1 MNMKKTIDFVYSTY
15 HWFLSL
21 ASALWYG
28 FPSRKIT
35 VVGITGTK
43 GKTTTVMLLSHIL
56 EESGKKTAFVSSDA
70 IKVGDKIIKNRL
82 GNSMPGRF
90 FLQKF
95 LYDASQLGCDVAII
109 EVTSQGV
116 LQHRHEFIFWDR
128 AVFLNIHPE
137 HIEAHGSFENYLKA
151 KISFFD
157 YAAKRHDLKQ
167 PQFIVNGK
175 DPNSEQFL
183 KMTLG
188 FIVRNFSDNEVSV
201 NGADIPETLSGE
213 FNKFNISAAIVIAR
227 TLGVS
232 DSIINKGIE
241 TFGGV
246 EGRMEVVIK
255 DPFTGVVDYAH
266 TPASLEAV
274 YKHWKSKKN
283 RHKLVCI
290 LGSAGGGRDKWKRPE
305 FGKIAAKYCDYI
317 ILTNEDPYDEN
328 PMEII
333 DQIEG
338 GILKNEHHPPLVK
351 ILDRK
356 EAIETAVS
364 MAKKGDVIICTG
376 KGSEEFIHIAHGG
389 KIPWSD
395 KKTLI
400 ESIKK

>member
-1 MNMKKTIDFVYSTY
+1 MKKIIDFAYSAY
-15 HWFLSL
+15 HWALSFV
-21 ASALWYG
+21 SALWYG

-43 GKTTTVMLLSHIL
+43 GKTTTVTLLSNIL
-56 EESGKKTAFVSSDA
+56 EKSGKKTAFVSSA
-70 IKVGDKIIKNRL
+70 TIKVGNNIGKNGM

-95 LYDASQLGCDVAII
+95 LHDAARDGCGVAII

-116 LQHRHEFIFWDR
+116 LQHRHKFILWDR

-157 YAAKRHDLKQ
+157 YVAQHHDLKQ

-175 DPNSEQFL
+175 DSNSEKFL
-183 KMTLG
+183 EKTSG
-188 FIVRNFSDNEVSV
+188 FIVKHFSDDEA
-201 NGADIPETLSGE
+201 GEIRADIPETLSGR
-213 FNKFNISAAIVIAR
+213 FNKFNVSAAVVIAR
-227 TLGVS
+227 TLGVA
-232 DSIINKGIE
+232 DSAIKQGIE

-246 EGRMEVVIK
+246 EGRMDVVVRS
-255 DPFTGVVDYAH
+255 PFIGVVDYAH

-283 RHKLVCI
+283 RHKLICV

-305 FGKIAAKYCDYI
+305 FGKIAAKYCDYV
-317 ILTNEDPYDEN
+317 ILTNEDPYDED
-328 PMEII
+328 PMGILN
-333 DQIEG
+333 QIEDG
-338 GILKNEHHPPLVK
+338 LIKEEHKPPYVK

-364 MAKKGDVIICTG
+364 EAKKGDIIICTG
-376 KGSEEFIHIAHGG
+376 KGSEEFIRLAHGK

-395 KKTLI
+395 KKTII

>member
-305 FGKIAAKYCDYI
+305 FGKIAAKYCDYV